1 MILTLVRRLLSC
13 VSAAAR
19 SFQASRLRRRVIAM
33 RFLMLVCRDSVPV
46 QAPAAPAGQAVEQ
59 WVTMMDDTAVRVAG
73 GELAPDAEAVA
84 VRVRDG
90 QRQVTDSAF
99 LETKGALLGFD
110 LLECQDMAEAIDVVA
125 AHPLASRCVLEIRP
139 VVA

>member
-1 MILTLVRRLLSC
+1 M
-13 VSAAAR
+13 
-19 SFQASRLRRRVIAM
+19 RRRMIAM
-33 RFLMLVCRDSVPV
+33 KFLMLVCRDSMPV
-46 QAPAAPAGQAVEQ
+46 QAPTAPAGQAVEQ
-59 WVTMMDDTAVRVAG
+59 WVTTMDDTGVRVTG

-90 QRQVTDSAF
+90 QRQVADRAF

-110 LLECQDMAEAIDVVA
+110 LLECQDMAEAIDVAA

>member
-1 MILTLVRRLLSC
+1 M
-13 VSAAAR
+13 
-19 SFQASRLRRRVIAM
+19 RRRVIAM
-33 RFLMLVCRDSVPV
+33 KFLMLVCRDSMPV
-46 QAPAAPAGQAVEQ
+46 QAPTAPAGQAVEQ
-59 WVTMMDDTAVRVAG
+59 WVTTMDDTGVRVTG

-90 QRQVTDSAF
+90 QRQVADRAF

>member
-1 MILTLVRRLLSC
+1 MILTLAPVC
-13 VSAAAR
+13 CHVSAAAR
-19 SFQASRLRRRVIAM
+19 IPQARRMRRRVIAM
-33 RFLMLVCRDSVPV
+33 KFLMLVCRDSMPV
-46 QAPAAPAGQAVEQ
+46 QAPTAPAGQAVEQ
-59 WVTMMDDTAVRVAG
+59 WVTTMDDTGVRVTG

-90 QRQVTDSAF
+90 QRQVADRAF
-99 LETKGALLGFD
+99 LETKGALPGFD

>member
-1 MILTLVRRLLSC
+1 MK
-13 VSAAAR
+13 
-19 SFQASRLRRRVIAM
+19 
-33 RFLMLVCRDSVPV
+33 FLMLVCRDSMPV
-46 QAPAAPAGQAVEQ
+46 QAPTAPAGQAVEQ
-59 WVTMMDDTAVRVAG
+59 WVTTMDDTGVRVTG

-90 QRQVTDSAF
+90 QRQVAGRAF

-110 LLECQDMAEAIDVVA
+110 LLECQDMAEAIDVAA

>member
-1 MILTLVRRLLSC
+1 M
-13 VSAAAR
+13 
-19 SFQASRLRRRVIAM
+19 RRRVIAM
-33 RFLMLVCRDSVPV
+33 KFLMLVCRDSMPV
-46 QAPAAPAGQAVEQ
+46 QAPTAPAGQAVEQ
-59 WVTMMDDTAVRVAG
+59 WVTTMDDTGVRVTG

-90 QRQVTDSAF
+90 QRQVADRAF

-110 LLECQDMAEAIDVVA
+110 LLECQDMAEAIDVAA

>member
-1 MILTLVRRLLSC
+1 M
-13 VSAAAR
+13 
-19 SFQASRLRRRVIAM
+19 RRRVIAM

-46 QAPAAPAGQAVEQ
+46 QAPTAPAGQAVEQ
-59 WVTMMDDTAVRVAG
+59 WVMTMDDTAVRVAG
-73 GELAPDAEAVA
+73 GELAPDAEAAA

-90 QRQVTDSAF
+90 QRQVTDGAF

>member
-1 MILTLVRRLLSC
+1 MK
-13 VSAAAR
+13 
-19 SFQASRLRRRVIAM
+19 
-33 RFLMLVCRDSVPV
+33 FLMLVCRDSMPV
-46 QAPAAPAGQAVEQ
+46 QAPTAPAGQAVEQ
-59 WVTMMDDTAVRVAG
+59 WVTTMDDTGVRVTG

-90 QRQVTDSAF
+90 QRQVADRAF

-110 LLECQDMAEAIDVVA
+110 LLECQDMAEAIDVAA

-139 VVA
+139 VMA

>member
-1 MILTLVRRLLSC
+1 M
-13 VSAAAR
+13 
-19 SFQASRLRRRVIAM
+19 RRRVIVM
-33 RFLMLVCRDSVPV
+33 KFLMLVCRDSMPV
-46 QAPAAPAGQAVEQ
+46 QAPTAPAGQAVEQ
-59 WVTMMDDTAVRVAG
+59 WVTTMDDTGVRVTG

-90 QRQVTDSAF
+90 QRQVADRAF

-110 LLECQDMAEAIDVVA
+110 LLECQDMAEAIDVAA

>member
-1 MILTLVRRLLSC
+1 M
-13 VSAAAR
+13 
-19 SFQASRLRRRVIAM
+19 RRRVIAM

-46 QAPAAPAGQAVEQ
+46 QAPTAPAGQAVEQ
-59 WVTMMDDTAVRVAG
+59 WVTTMDDTAVRVAG

-90 QRQVTDSAF
+90 QRQVADGAF

>member
-1 MILTLVRRLLSC
+1 
-13 VSAAAR
+13 
-19 SFQASRLRRRVIAM
+19 VIGM
-33 RFLMLVCRDSVPV
+33 SFLMLVCRDSVPV
-46 QAPAAPAGQAVEQ
+46 QAPAGPAGQAVEQ
-59 WVTMMDDTAVRVAG
+59 WVTAMDDRRVRVAG
-73 GELAPDAEAVA
+73 GELAPEAEAVA

-90 QRQVTDSAF
+90 QRQVAEGAF
-99 LETKGALLGFD
+99 LEAKGVLLGFD

>member
-1 MILTLVRRLLSC
+1 
-13 VSAAAR
+13 
-19 SFQASRLRRRVIAM
+19 M

-46 QAPAAPAGQAVEQ
+46 QAPETPAGQAVEQ
-59 WVTMMDDTAVRVAG
+59 WVTTMDGTGVRVAG

-90 QRQVTDSAF
+90 QRRVADGAF

-110 LLECQDMAEAIDVVA
+110 LLECRDMAQAIEVVV

-139 VVA
+139 IVA

>member
-1 MILTLVRRLLSC
+1 
-13 VSAAAR
+13 
-19 SFQASRLRRRVIAM
+19 M

-46 QAPAAPAGQAVEQ
+46 RAPMTPAGQAVGQ
-59 WVTMMDDTAVRVAG
+59 WVTTMDDTGVRVAG

-90 QRQVTDSAF
+90 QRQVANGPF
-99 LETKGALLGFD
+99 LETQGALLGFD
-110 LLECQDMAEAIDVVA
+110 LLECQDMAEAIDAVA

-139 VVA
+139 VVT

>member
-1 MILTLVRRLLSC
+1 MK
-13 VSAAAR
+13 
-19 SFQASRLRRRVIAM
+19 
-33 RFLMLVCRDSVPV
+33 FLMLVCRDSMPV
-46 QAPAAPAGQAVEQ
+46 QAPTAPAGQAVEQ
-59 WVTMMDDTAVRVAG
+59 WVTTMDDTGVRVTG

-90 QRQVTDSAF
+90 QRQVADRAF

-110 LLECQDMAEAIDVVA
+110 LLECQDMAEAIDVAA